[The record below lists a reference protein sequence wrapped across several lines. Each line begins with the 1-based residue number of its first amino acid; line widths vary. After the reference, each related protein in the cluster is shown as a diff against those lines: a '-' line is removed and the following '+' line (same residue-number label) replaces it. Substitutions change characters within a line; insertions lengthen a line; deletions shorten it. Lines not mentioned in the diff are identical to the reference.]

1 LLKGETA
8 DFGFSGFS
16 GFSGV
21 SGVSWDFQDF
31 RDFHGI
37 FGILNPLY
45 FGENDGFGDF
55 ENPEKIFEI
64 PKSHQNPESTSEIS
78 KIPKLCI

>member
-1 LLKGETA
+1 M
-8 DFGFSGFS
+8 GFSGFS
-16 GFSGV
+16 GFS
-21 SGVSWDFQDF
+21 WD
-31 RDFHGI
+31 